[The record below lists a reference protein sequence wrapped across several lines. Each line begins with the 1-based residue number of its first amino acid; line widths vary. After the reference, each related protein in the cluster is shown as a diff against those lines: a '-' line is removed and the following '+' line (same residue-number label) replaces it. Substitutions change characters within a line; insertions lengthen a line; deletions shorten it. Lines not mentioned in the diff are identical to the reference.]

1 MKLSELK
8 LIKQWH
14 SYVGPTDERLEK
26 ESCKIY
32 RTGFLLLT
40 SGMLLYFIYGLTADQ
55 VAWVHN
61 ISNDPFKLPDHYFPS
76 FNLAFYCLCYLR
88 IHPNTKRFY

>member
-40 SGMLLYFIYGLTADQ
+40 SGCFFTSFTA
-55 VAWVHN
+55 
-61 ISNDPFKLPDHYFPS
+61 
-76 FNLAFYCLCYLR
+76 LR
-88 IHPNTKRFY
+88 QTK